1 MTGAIDWEAYGA
13 DTRMSELHLSD
24 EMRRC
29 LVRDFVKFFA
39 DWDRDAYILDVGCGD
54 GFWMETLR
62 NLGFRRI
69 VGFDCATT
77 ALERAAE
84 KGLDVRQG
92 DLYDFDV
99 ANAFDVILLCDTLAR
114 LPDVHDALAR
124 IHRALRTHGCLFVTA
139 PVYESLSSRW
149 ARMARGASREEQ
161 ARADDAVHLHA
172 FASAE
177 VLELLDGRNFAVES
191 SAHIGA
197 RAPWRRGVSP
207 GRDGQRFGDWFRVA
221 ATSLF
226 KVHGAPLTAPVA
238 SDPAPSASIDES
250 TVPIAGI
257 DESTVPIAGAPGRVA
272 AEEDTDLD
280 DEPETVLH
288 VD

>member
-1 MTGAIDWEAYGA
+1 MAGAIDWEAYGA
-13 DTRMSELHLSD
+13 ETRMSELHLNN
-24 EMRRC
+24 EMRRG
-29 LVRDFVKFFA
+29 LVHDFVQFFA

-69 VGFDCATT
+69 VGFDCAAS
-77 ALERAAE
+77 ALDRAAE

-99 ANAFDVILLCDTLAR
+99 ADAFDVILFCDTLAR
-114 LPDVHDALAR
+114 VPDVDDALAR
-124 IHRALRTHGCLFVTA
+124 IHRALRTHGCLYLTA
-139 PVYESLSSRW
+139 PVYESVSSRW
-149 ARMARGASREEQ
+149 ERTLRRATREEQ
-161 ARADDAVHLHA
+161 GLADDSAHLHT

-177 VLELLDGRNFAVES
+177 ILELLDGRNFSLES
-191 SAHIGA
+191 AAHVGNRVPWK
-197 RAPWRRGVSP
+197 RAISTP
-207 GRDGQRFGDWFRVA
+207 RDGGRFGDWFRVA

-226 KVHGAPLTAPVA
+226 KVHGAPLPQPTASQPT
-238 SDPAPSASIDES
+238 PSA
-250 TVPIAGI
+250 AG
-257 DESTVPIAGAPGRVA
+257 DESTVPIAGAPGRA
-272 AEEDTDLD
+272 AVEEDTDLD